1 MDEQR
6 SRAASAALVG
16 ARYVFPAVLLA
27 TGIALVLVRAS
38 DEAVGLGV
46 GLALAALVVFLLN
59 ALMRAG
65 LLSQRDRDREEDARR
80 HYDRYGRWPSD
91 D

>member
-1 MDEQR
+1 MDEPR

-46 GLALAALVVFLLN
+46 GLSMAALVVLLLN
-59 ALMRAG
+59 AFMRAG
-65 LLSQRDRDREEDARR
+65 LRSQRDRDREEDARR
-80 HYDRYGRWPSD
+80 HYDRYGRWPAD

>member
-1 MDEQR
+1 M
-6 SRAASAALVG
+6 
-16 ARYVFPAVLLA
+16 FPAVLLA
-27 TGIALVLVRAS
+27 TGIVLVVIRAS

-46 GLALAALVVFLLN
+46 GLAMAALVVFLLN
-59 ALMRAG
+59 AFMRAG
-65 LLSQRDRDREEDARR
+65 LRSQRDRDREEDARR